1 MQQIHSHIYQITLLG
16 FVNVYLITGAD
27 GVVVVDAGVSKGTV
41 TSLQKNLA
49 ALGLKLA
56 DVRHILTTHAHF
68 DHVGGLKT
76 LHEAVPQA
84 KIYAS
89 PYERK
94 IVTGEAKI
102 AYPPRS
108 ELRGMS
114 WLMSLMLAGQSKPV
128 QVDGLLEE
136 QTDLDFV
143 LPGLKVINLPGH
155 TFGQVGFYLPEAH
168 LLIGGDVMMHLL
180 PRLGL
185 TMPFRAASI
194 DWKACIESIHKV
206 EALNLHTL
214 ALGHG
219 PALMGNA
226 AAVVKTLVKKIS
238 QREA

>member
-1 MQQIHSHIYQITLLG
+1 MQQIHSHIYRITLLG
-16 FVNVYLITGAD
+16 FVNVYIINSRD

-49 ALGLKLA
+49 ALGLKLD

-68 DHVGGLKT
+68 DHVGGLKA

-94 IVTGEAKI
+94 IVTGEAKL

-108 ELRGMS
+108 ELRGVS
-114 WLMSLMLAGQSKPV
+114 WLMSFMLAGQSKPV

-136 QTDLDFV
+136 HTNLDFV
-143 LPGLKVINLPGH
+143 LPGLKVITLPGH
-155 TFGQVGFYLPEAH
+155 TLGQVGFYLPDAH
-168 LLIGGDVMMHLL
+168 LLIGGDVMMGIL

-185 TMPFRAASI
+185 TMPFRAASV
-194 DWKACIESIHKV
+194 DWKACIQSIRKV
-206 EALNLHTL
+206 DALNLHTL
-214 ALGHG
+214 AMGHG
-219 PALMGNA
+219 PALVENA
-226 AAVVKTLVKKIS
+226 AAAIKTLVEKIS
-238 QREA
+238 KREA